1 MVTTFRL
8 NGMIMWIV
16 FGALCFSAI
25 YVAVGASDLIKSS
38 LLMLPLGRWGVIIV
52 MQLTFFFLGCVL
64 DDFTILVICIPLY
77 VPIITDLG
85 FDPLWFGIL
94 YMVNMQMAYLTPPF
108 GWNLFYMRS
117 IVPEGITMG
126 DIYRSVVPFVILQ
139 GIGLIIIM
147 VFPQIVLWFSNLV
160 FGR

>member
-1 MVTTFRL
+1 
-8 NGMIMWIV
+8 
-16 FGALCFSAI
+16 
-25 YVAVGASDLIKSS
+25 
-38 LLMLPLGRWGVIIV
+38 MLPLGRWGVIIV

-147 VFPQIVLWFSNLV
+147 VFPQIVLWFPNLV

>member
-1 MVTTFRL
+1 
-8 NGMIMWIV
+8 MIMWVV
-16 FGALCFSAI
+16 FDALCFSSI

-147 VFPQIVLWFSNLV
+147 VFPQIVLWFPNLV